1 MQYKIVKNK
10 IDANDCKHCLFVDAC
25 VNICPLKQGWYFSDI
40 HSVEQ
45 NYMREFGEELSRII

>member
-1 MQYKIVKNK
+1 MQYKIVKNE

-40 HSVEQ
+40 RSVEQ
-45 NYMREFGEELSRII
+45 NYMREFGVELSRII